1 LLDLLC
7 NRALHEY
14 GERNSKFSNEETT
27 MNRFIQVVAIST
39 VLVSLTACSTWE
51 GLSKSEKGAV
61 IGAGVGGVAG
71 AAASDGGV
79 LGTVGGA
86 AVGGVVGNQVGKHQ
100 EKKDDKQ

>member
-1 LLDLLC
+1 LH
-7 NRALHEY
+7 RALHEY
-14 GERNSKFSNEETT
+14 GERNSEFFYEETT
-27 MNRFIQVVAIST
+27 MNRFIQAIAMGI
-39 VLVSLTACSTWE
+39 VLASLTACSTWE

-71 AAASDGGV
+71 AVVTDGGV

-86 AVGGVVGNQVGKHQ
+86 AVGGVVGNEVGKRQ